1 LCESNFS
8 NKEIE
13 LCGKIQKPHER
24 MSGKENQVVIALY
37 RALLRSA
44 RRFDRNPAW
53 KAFIASKPRE
63 QYGKLRDALVESCY
77 CDLC

>member
-1 LCESNFS
+1 
-8 NKEIE
+8 
-13 LCGKIQKPHER
+13 